1 MKIEFKSR
9 YDDMYI
15 GDTWYTDAEL
25 TAHVMQLYN
34 AVHLAAEII
43 QRYVDDTGI
52 IDAELLYKIRDF
64 EQYEKGLPL

>member
-9 YDDMYI
+9 FDDMYI

-25 TAHVMQLYN
+25 TAYVMQLQR

>member
-1 MKIEFKSR
+1 MKIEFKQR
-9 YDDMYI
+9 FDDMYI
-15 GDTWYTDAEL
+15 ADQWFTDAEL
-25 TAHVMQLYN
+25 TAHVLQLYS

-52 IDAELLYKIRDF
+52 IDSELMCKIKDF

>member
-1 MKIEFKSR
+1 MKIEFKQR
-9 YDDMYI
+9 FDDMYI
-15 GDTWYTDAEL
+15 ADQWFTDAEL
-25 TAHVMQLYN
+25 TAHVLQLYS

-52 IDAELLYKIRDF
+52 IDSELMYKIQDF